1 MKLFIEVEENHWRD
15 REDIE
20 IVAEFHHRYSF
31 DSVVLHVIAVDSKFA
46 FDVLINLF
54 RLIVNL
60 RMIDDE

>member
-15 REDIE
+15 REDIK